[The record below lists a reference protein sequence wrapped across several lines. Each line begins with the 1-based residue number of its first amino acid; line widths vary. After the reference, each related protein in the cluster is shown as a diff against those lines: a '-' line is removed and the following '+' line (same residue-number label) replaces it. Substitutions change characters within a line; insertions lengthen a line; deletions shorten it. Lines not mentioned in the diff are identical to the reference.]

1 MDLARA
7 AQIVAIMLSPTLAVG
22 AAIYAP
28 RLARALWHAA
38 DRRPDPLRPHS
49 APIEQL
55 ATDLRRLLRQHDD
68 LRTST
73 GPGLRHV
80 RLRALEAAIT
90 DLAVQAARALGVP
103 ATAPP
108 AHAGLR
114 PAELSRLLRDLTH
127 AGLALPAVG
136 LLTDGSGT

>member
-7 AQIVAIMLSPTLAVG
+7 AQITLIMLSPTLAVG
-22 AAIYAP
+22 AAIYAS
-28 RLARALWHAA
+28 RLARAVWERT
-38 DRRPDPLRPHS
+38 RRTDELQSRS

-55 ATDLRRLLRQHDD
+55 ATDLRRLLHQHDA
-68 LRTST
+68 LRAGT

-108 AHAGLR
+108 GHAGLR
-114 PAELSRLLRDLTH
+114 PAELSRLLHDLSD
-127 AGLALPAVG
+127 AGLMLPAVG
-136 LLTDGSGT
+136 LLAD

>member
-1 MDLARA
+1 MNLARA
-7 AQIVAIMLSPTLAVG
+7 AQITLIMLSPTLAMG
-22 AAIYAP
+22 AAIYAS
-28 RLARALWHAA
+28 RLARALWQRA
-38 DRRPDPLRPHS
+38 RRPGDPLRARS

-55 ATDLRRLLRQHDD
+55 ATDLRRLLRQHDE
-68 LRTST
+68 LRTRT
-73 GPGLRHV
+73 EPGLRQV

-114 PAELSRLLRDLTH
+114 PAELSRLLHDLTE

-136 LLTDGSGT
+136 LLADGGGT